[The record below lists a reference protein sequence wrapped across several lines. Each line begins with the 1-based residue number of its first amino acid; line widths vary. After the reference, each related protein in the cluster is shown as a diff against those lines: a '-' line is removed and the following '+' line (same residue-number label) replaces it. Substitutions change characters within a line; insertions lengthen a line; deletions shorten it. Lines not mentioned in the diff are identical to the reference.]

1 MPGVTNNVLVED
13 DGWVRTLSSRTVVS
27 CGNVFVY
34 ELETVDA
41 IVLMS
46 FQMRGEKIARHLLVS
61 HRLAYPEKMNC
72 QLGKQRCAISIYYN
86 IYLMAPFRRC
96 PRIHFRLRIT
106 MRPWLRHFT
115 DRSWFLLSPLEN
127 DTPRARH

>member
-41 IVLMS
+41 IVLMT

-61 HRLAYPEKMNC
+61 HRLAGPPKLRLEAGGKICPILAQNDGTFVTFLRDKSVTKLDAWARPESHQC
-72 QLGKQRCAISIYYN
+72 VSIKG
-86 IYLMAPFRRC
+86 A
-96 PRIHFRLRIT
+96 
-106 MRPWLRHFT
+106 
-115 DRSWFLLSPLEN
+115 
-127 DTPRARH
+127 